1 MFLHLGE
8 LIPYLSLNF
17 TMGKHAQQMI
27 REHIRLKNKKYI
39 TLLLS
44 QIKKKKEMWEEI
56 GAPWSKRTAMRT
68 EVLPHI
74 QVTFSSR
81 TEV

>member
-27 REHIRLKNKKYI
+27 REHIRLKNKNI

-44 QIKKKKEMWEEI
+44 QIKKKKKML
-56 GAPWSKRTAMRT
+56 PWSKRTAMRT

>member
-27 REHIRLKNKKYI
+27 REHIRLKNKNI

-44 QIKKKKEMWEEI
+44 QIKKKKKM
-56 GAPWSKRTAMRT
+56 
-68 EVLPHI
+68 LP
-74 QVTFSSR
+74 
-81 TEV
+81 

>member
-27 REHIRLKNKKYI
+27 REHIRLKNKNI

-44 QIKKKKEMWEEI
+44 QIKKKKKCGRKPEH
-56 GAPWSKRTAMRT
+56 P
-68 EVLPHI
+68 EVNAQP
-74 QVTFSSR
+74 
-81 TEV
+81 

>member
-44 QIKKKKEMWEEI
+44 QIKKKKEMWEET
-56 GAPWSKRTAMRT
+56 GAP
-68 EVLPHI
+68 
-74 QVTFSSR
+74 
-81 TEV
+81 